1 MILQAAN
8 RIADISLSKIRQAEK
23 WKETKMGKRIAKRL
37 AVALF
42 TMYAVI
48 TISFLMVRFMP
59 GDPLIHLVGQENY
72 YDMLKDSPAA
82 LELIAQKYGLSGSIG
97 EQYIHYLR
105 SIVTLDFGIAYS
117 NKQPVLN
124 NVIYRAGWTLILS
137 IPTFLLGG
145 LFGAILG
152 MLAGW
157 RPGGRFDKIT
167 KICPSL
173 ALYVVI

>member
-1 MILQAAN
+1 MILQAAK

-72 YDMLKDSPAA
+72 YDMLKDSPAE

-97 EQYIHYLR
+97 EQYINYLR

-124 NVIYRAGWTLILS
+124 NVI
-137 IPTFLLGG
+137 
-145 LFGAILG
+145 
-152 MLAGW
+152 
-157 RPGGRFDKIT
+157 
-167 KICPSL
+167 
-173 ALYVVI
+173 